1 MFLEPRADKV
11 WSRFNYS
18 KLYKIVRKCC
28 SIFPPPTFEDWNDK
42 LPKGLFLWLKLGF
55 EVKDRN
61 YVSTQSDN
69 DDCKQENDLAILLF
83 RGMLETRG
91 ALMSLHLVILYP
103 ESEID
108 ETMNDVLFSSFGW
121 KLSHS

>member
-1 MFLEPRADKV
+1 M
-11 WSRFNYS
+11 
-18 KLYKIVRKCC
+18 
-28 SIFPPPTFEDWNDK
+28 
-42 LPKGLFLWLKLGF
+42 
-55 EVKDRN
+55 KDRN

-91 ALMSLHLVILYP
+91 AWMSLHLVILYP